1 MLRSVADARGIKP
14 AQLIHAT
21 RVAITGRSVS
31 PGLYEVLELIGRA
44 RSCARIEH
52 TASLSQ
58 RVSSYTV
65 CAASV
70 SAHTPAELR
79 SSSSVPVDSTFF
91 AC

>member
-1 MLRSVADARGIKP
+1 MLRSVAEARGIKP

-52 TASLSQ
+52 AASL
-58 RVSSYTV
+58 
-65 CAASV
+65 AS
-70 SAHTPAELR
+70 E
-79 SSSSVPVDSTFF
+79 
-91 AC
+91 